1 MTVYTSV
8 ILNRYSLN
16 LISFKMIDKPFTLHI
31 LEERVPLPLD
41 SHKIFLQSIEYVLL
55 CWVSLLFGGWNI
67 CSEWNTM
74 KMYYIN
80 DIIQNTLFI
89 WRMHSVFLPTRKTGA
104 VLPFYTCLCQFLT
117 PTWRKSLGEGFLEKP
132 RE

>member
-41 SHKIFLQSIEYVLL
+41 SHKRILQSIEYVLL
-55 CWVSLLFGGWNI
+55 C
-67 CSEWNTM
+67 
-74 KMYYIN
+74 
-80 DIIQNTLFI
+80 
-89 WRMHSVFLPTRKTGA
+89 
-104 VLPFYTCLCQFLT
+104 
-117 PTWRKSLGEGFLEKP
+117 
-132 RE
+132 